1 MAHFQQLDE
10 ESKNNGKILTMD
22 SSLSNEGIELDED
35 EACDLRPNKKSD
47 WNIKEVIKN
56 VIIYRQLS
64 VR

>member
-56 VIIYRQLS
+56 VIIYHQLS